1 MVYEVI
7 DWPDLIH
14 NLAMLVSSVCIGY
27 LVFRR

>member
-7 DWPDLIH
+7 DWADLIH
-14 NLAMLVSSVCIGY
+14 NLAMLVSCACIVY

>member
-14 NLAMLVSSVCIGY
+14 NLALVVSSACIIY